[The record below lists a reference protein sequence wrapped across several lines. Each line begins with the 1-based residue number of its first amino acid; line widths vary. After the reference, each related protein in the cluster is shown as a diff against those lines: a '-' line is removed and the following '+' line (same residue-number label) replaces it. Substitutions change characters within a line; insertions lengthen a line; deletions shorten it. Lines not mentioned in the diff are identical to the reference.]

1 MTIVVNGQRHDLP
14 DNAMLTDAIAALTT
28 AVRGVAVAL
37 NGSVV
42 PRGQWQSTALVD
54 ADQVEILTAVQ
65 GG

>member
-14 DNAMLTDAIAALTT
+14 EDAMLTDAIAALTT